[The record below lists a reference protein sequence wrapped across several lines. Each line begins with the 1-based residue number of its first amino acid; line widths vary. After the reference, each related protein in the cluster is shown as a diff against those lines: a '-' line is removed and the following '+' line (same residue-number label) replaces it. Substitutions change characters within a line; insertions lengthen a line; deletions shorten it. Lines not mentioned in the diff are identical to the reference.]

1 MKSTFNRTGSR
12 LLAGAATIALST
24 VALSTP
30 AHAIVP
36 NDNYTPDDIVDNDED
51 FSGVGMFFRSDGFV
65 CSGTLINP
73 RTVLFAA
80 HCVNNVAETDFRDDA
95 LRAAWSFNVN
105 ALPGFQ
111 NWIGNAFTSNPDL
124 AVFDVNRIYYDPRS
138 VARPEGAGFLEGDI
152 ALASLDT
159 PAANLPTWSLLFSPL
174 PTPEEIDDTDGT
186 GYHVNITG
194 YGRTGSGTAGDNLGI
209 DWRRK
214 SAENMLGSLT
224 SFDDRNTFLF
234 GSPSGDLP
242 QVLYRLDFDDPNKT
256 NPFDFN
262 LYKDEPREREGTTA
276 GGDSGGPLILDA
288 ANNTLSDEDLVIAVL
303 SGGSRFFGPQVFS
316 SYGTESFYQPLY
328 LFWDY
333 IVATNPYRYVSAV
346 EGDGNWEDA
355 NHWVT
360 TLDPVYR
367 VIDENGDVVNG
378 LPTTPGNN
386 VTGDAPQFGEVCYDP
401 EGDGPGEGCEDLST
415 GDPTP
420 PARTADGTV
429 NSGIGE
435 ADGDMLDALGGGET
449 QASPEAAGGRSALA
463 RNGLINA
470 NEAQNGAPEFA
481 EENPHASD
489 GGSPEFSDD
498 ALPDPTLD
506 NGLPGATDFVPDNID
521 PIVSADAAVNV
532 DPRYFDVTLANAGTT
547 TLSSD
552 VTIDRLTVQSTAGLN
567 ITADGNLTSLID
579 VSQFGGTITV
589 DGGLTSVGDYTLFG
603 GALQGG
609 GTITAPFVT
618 NMMGAISPGTI
629 GGIDTLTIDGSLIQ
643 ASGSTLMI
651 DIGPDNTSDM
661 VAVTGQAS
669 VGGVVAVGAGITQQV
684 NGTGQTYTILT
695 ADGGVTGTF
704 VEGEM
709 SAILSQSF
717 TYTDTSVI
725 MEILT
730 ASYRTAVTG
739 DPVQR
744 SYARLFDQNRRNAAL
759 AELYQLDFADAATIQ
774 STFDGLAPVA
784 ETAVQQLATQSYHN
798 LQSFNASRL
807 RESDLASSGGTIAT
821 LGNPIQTAGMAVSR
835 GSQPITA
842 GALGLDQG
850 EQPTRVQEGAIRE
863 DMAIYIAGGLLRGSG
878 ASMPGYAQS
887 DTDVD
892 GYFFGG
898 GIEYF
903 PSETSMIGLSGF
915 YSDLDA
921 DVALNQQAEAKS
933 MAVSL
938 YGSAKTVDGFVV
950 DGQVSL
956 IDLDIDTARTVSFLG
971 GSQTLTSESSNSG
984 FAAAL
989 GLAYDFEGP
998 LGTISPGIELRYV
1011 DHSFDTVTET
1021 GGSLALTI
1029 NREDVESL
1037 QGRIGLDYQSA
1048 GGPIQVDAN
1057 IDFVHEYEDGPSV
1070 FTAQFAGGTGPAVP
1084 FLLANQTKDWGEAGL
1099 SVQYVSGGAQFG
1111 VGFDTTIGRD
1121 NADAQTYR
1129 AMASFKF

>member
-1 MKSTFNRTGSR
+1 
-12 LLAGAATIALST
+12 
-24 VALSTP
+24 
-30 AHAIVP
+30 
-36 NDNYTPDDIVDNDED
+36 
-51 FSGVGMFFRSDGFV
+51 
-65 CSGTLINP
+65 
-73 RTVLFAA
+73 
-80 HCVNNVAETDFRDDA
+80 
-95 LRAAWSFNVN
+95 
-105 ALPGFQ
+105 
-111 NWIGNAFTSNPDL
+111 
-124 AVFDVNRIYYDPRS
+124 
-138 VARPEGAGFLEGDI
+138 
-152 ALASLDT
+152 
-159 PAANLPTWSLLFSPL
+159 
-174 PTPEEIDDTDGT
+174 
-186 GYHVNITG
+186 
-194 YGRTGSGTAGDNLGI
+194 
-209 DWRRK
+209 
-214 SAENMLGSLT
+214 MLGSLT

-355 NHWVT
+355 DHWVT

-386 VTGDAPQFGEVCYDP
+386 VTGDAPQFGEVCFDP

-521 PIVSADAAVNV
+521 PVVSADAAVNV

-744 SYARLFDQNRRNAAL
+744 SYARLFDQNRGNAAL
-759 AELYQLDFADAATIQ
+759 AEIYQLDFADAATIQ

-821 LGNPIQTAGMAVSR
+821 LGSPIQTAQMSVSR

-842 GALGLDQG
+842 GALGLDQSD
-850 EQPTRVQEGAIRE
+850 EPTRVQEGAIRE

-878 ASMPGYAQS
+878 ASMPGYTQS

-921 DVALNQQAEAKS
+921 DVALNQQADAKS

-984 FAAAL
+984 FAAAV

-1111 VGFDTTIGRD
+1111 IGFDTTIGRD